1 VCLVMR
7 VPKAWALVFVSLVL
21 ICILSFFTVGPFLF
35 DKASN
40 SFIPPPYEWTQEAE
54 QVHQQLFIADL
65 HADPLMWDRDLL
77 DRHNYGTVDIP
88 RLLEGN
94 VALQMFT
101 VVTKRPW
108 NFSTSGGIS
117 GDSFDLMTLLSIA
130 QLRPFAT
137 WISLKERALYQAS
150 KLHDTAQGSEGRLV
164 VVKSR
169 EDLRRYVQQRTAN
182 KELVAALLGMEGV
195 HSLEGK
201 IENVEV
207 FYDAG
212 FRMMGLTHHF
222 DNEVGTSGTGE
233 AILQEKPHGLSE
245 FGERVI
251 QRMEELNM
259 IVDLAHASGALID
272 DVLKIAK
279 RPIIVSHTG
288 VKGTCDGLRNLADEH
303 LLGIAAT
310 RGVIGIGYWETAVC
324 QGDVEAIVDAIEYTA
339 ILVGTEHVALGSDFD
354 GFVGT
359 PFDTTGIG
367 QITDRLLTK
376 RFSMEDIKLIMGENV
391 LRVLEE
397 TLP

>member
-1 VCLVMR
+1 MKM
-7 VPKAWALVFVSLVL
+7 PKRWAVVIISLVL
-21 ICILSFFTVGPFLF
+21 IGILSFFTFVPSLVDTSANKFP
-35 DKASN
+35 
-40 SFIPPPYEWTQEAE
+40 PPPYEWPQETE
-54 QVHQQLFIADL
+54 RVHRQLFIADL
-65 HADPLMWDRDLL
+65 HADSLLWNRDLL
-77 DRHNYGTVDIP
+77 DHHNYGQVDIP
-88 RLLEGN
+88 RLILGN

-108 NFSTSGGIS
+108 DFSVSGGIS
-117 GDSFDLMTLLSIA
+117 GDSFDLVTALSIA

-150 KLHDTAQGSEGRLV
+150 KLHDTAQRSEGRLV
-164 VVKSR
+164 LVKSK
-169 EDLRRYVQQRTAN
+169 EDLKRYLQQRKAN
-182 KELVAALLGMEGV
+182 KELVAGLLGIEGA

-201 IENVEV
+201 VQNVDV
-207 FYDAG
+207 LFDAG
-212 FRMMGLTHHF
+212 FRMIGLTHHF
-222 DNEVGTSGTGE
+222 DNEVGTSTTGV
-233 AILQEKPHGLSE
+233 AILQERPHGLSD

-310 RGVIGIGYWETAVC
+310 GGVIGIGYWETAVC
-324 QGDVEAIVDAIEYTA
+324 KTDVEGIVDAIEYTA
-339 ILVGTEHVALGSDFD
+339 KLVGTEHVALGSDFD

-359 PFDTTGIG
+359 PFDSTGIG
-367 QITDRLLTK
+367 QITDLLLTK
-376 RFSMEDIKLIMGENV
+376 KFSLEEIELIMGENV
-391 LRVLEE
+391 RRVLEE

>member
-1 VCLVMR
+1 MKM
-7 VPKAWALVFVSLVL
+7 PKRWTVVIISLVV
-21 ICILSFFTVGPFLF
+21 IGILSFFAVVPSLVDTSANKFV
-35 DKASN
+35 
-40 SFIPPPYEWTQEAE
+40 PPPYEWPQETE
-54 QVHQQLFIADL
+54 RVHRQLFIADL

-77 DRHNYGTVDIP
+77 DRHNYGQVDIP
-88 RLLEGN
+88 RLILGN

-117 GDSFDLMTLLSIA
+117 GDSFDLMTALSIA

-150 KLHDTAQGSEGRLV
+150 RLHDTAQRSEGRLV
-164 VVKSR
+164 LVKSR
-169 EDLRRYVQQRTAN
+169 EDLRRYLQQRKAN
-182 KELVAALLGMEGV
+182 KELVAGLLGIEGA

-201 IENVEV
+201 VQNVDV
-207 FYDAG
+207 LFDAG
-212 FRMMGLTHHF
+212 FRMIGLTHHF
-222 DNEVGTSGTGE
+222 DNEVGTSATGV

-279 RPIIVSHTG
+279 RPIVVSHTG
-288 VKGTCDGLRNLADEH
+288 VKGTCDRLRNLADEH
-303 LLGIAAT
+303 LLGIAVT
-310 RGVIGIGYWETAVC
+310 GGIIGIGYWETAVC
-324 QGDVEAIVDAIEYTA
+324 KTDVEAIVEAIEYTVK
-339 ILVGTEHVALGSDFD
+339 LVGIEHVALGSDFD

-359 PFDTTGIG
+359 PFDSTGIG
-367 QITDRLLTK
+367 QITDLLLTK
-376 RFSMEDIKLIMGENV
+376 KFSLEDIELIMGENV
-391 LRVLEE
+391 RRVLEE